1 MALPERTDEQ
11 DRDYAS
17 PATWGDVES
26 VRHSMETRL
35 TTESAEVKVQLARLE
50 AQIAEARAEAKAENA
65 EVRAEIAEA
74 RAEAKAENAKTR
86 ESVTRLIVIGGGI
99 AVAILGGLQA
109 FA

>member
-65 EVRAEIAEA
+65 
-74 RAEAKAENAKTR
+74 KTR
-86 ESVTRLIVIGGGI
+86 ADLTRLILVGGGI
-99 AVAILGGLQA
+99 GVAILAGLQGIIQA
-109 FA
+109 FG